1 MKIIKKEEKENKS
14 EKLLSENLF
23 SKGYIAK
30 EVEMTKNEFTV
41 QPKRMPNEMLTQY
54 AHRLMLNGYALDEIK
69 KLLAE
74 EGIGFPI
81 ISEVLDGFITE
92 YKQKTGISIS
102 EIARKADID
111 QANLHKILD
120 RKRNPERN
128 TIIRIAMALELSF
141 NDTQILLKSGNCSLL
156 SPSRESDLTIM
167 QTIIKNESC
176 ESNDKITWEEL
187 DEILGDT
194 YSLQNKKRNSTQKI
208 NEEQQIRDIII
219 FIAIVL
225 GLSFEETQAL
235 LKNSDCSLLEHSRK
249 RDFIIVKSM
258 TNDTWEETQ
267 YNNVVKTL
275 YENGV
280 NIIPK
285 INEYT
290 SKTIQN
296 TLLMIRDNFK
306 LSDDETKL
314 LWKFIK
320 YFPDTF
326 NEKKL
331 VSSIKNKI
339 KLQIKN

>member
-1 MKIIKKEEKENKS
+1 MKNIKKENNP

-30 EVEMTKNEFTV
+30 EIKISKIDSTEK
-41 QPKRMPNEMLTQY
+41 PKRLPNEMLTQY
-54 AHRLMLNGYALDEIK
+54 AQRLMLNGYPLDEIK

-81 ISEVLDGFITE
+81 ISEVLDGFISD
-92 YKQKTGISIS
+92 YKEKTGLSIS
-102 EIARKADID
+102 ELARKADID

-156 SPSRESDLTIM
+156 SPSRESDLIIM

-176 ESNDKITWEEL
+176 SSNDKITWEEL
-187 DEILGDT
+187 DDLLGDT
-194 YSLQNKKRNSTQKI
+194 YSLQNKKRISSQKI
-208 NEEQQIRDIII
+208 NDKQQIRDTII

-225 GLSFEETQAL
+225 GLSLEETQIF

-249 RDFIIVKSM
+249 KDFIILKTM
-258 TNDTWEETQ
+258 TNDTWENSQ
-267 YNNVVKTL
+267 CNNVLKSL
-275 YENGV
+275 DENGV
-280 NIIPK
+280 NIIPI
-285 INEYT
+285 INDDT
-290 SKTIQN
+290 TKSIQN

-331 VSSIKNKI
+331 ANSIKSKI
-339 KLQIKN
+339 KLQIKK